1 MLGKILGYLIKLNL
15 MGALQT
21 FEPRYCRSSD
31 RIVQLTT
38 WLIWETL
45 DWRMVTASPI
55 EGFLEAAATWEVL
68 KPMVVRAVSWD
79 LVASLE
85 NIL

>member
-1 MLGKILGYLIKLNL
+1 
-15 MGALQT
+15 
-21 FEPRYCRSSD
+21 
-31 RIVQLTT
+31 
-38 WLIWETL
+38 
-45 DWRMVTASPI
+45 MVTASPI

-68 KPMVVRAVSWD
+68 KPIVVRAVSWD